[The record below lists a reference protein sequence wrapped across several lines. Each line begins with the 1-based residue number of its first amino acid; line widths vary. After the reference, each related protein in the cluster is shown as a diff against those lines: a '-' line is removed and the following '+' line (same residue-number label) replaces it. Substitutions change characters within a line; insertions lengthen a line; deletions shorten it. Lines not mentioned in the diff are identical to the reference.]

1 MFYISK
7 PSERTEGKYYKINI
21 KKKQQKNP
29 QNLLIPC
36 QFLTSRRVF
45 VSVCV
50 MEREIATD

>member
-21 KKKQQKNP
+21 KKNN

-50 MEREIATD
+50 MEREITTD